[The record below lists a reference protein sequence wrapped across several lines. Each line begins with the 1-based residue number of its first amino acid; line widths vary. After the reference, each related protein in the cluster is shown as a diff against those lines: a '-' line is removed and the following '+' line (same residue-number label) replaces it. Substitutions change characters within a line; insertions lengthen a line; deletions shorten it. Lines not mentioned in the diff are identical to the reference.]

1 MGLTLRSNKQGI
13 TDVSDL
19 GEGGP
24 TAWMVPLTN
33 NAWGTGATGDTGE
46 NSHTGVFSAVLLKG
60 DFNVGFNGA
69 IDGISIVN
77 CLENGPPST
86 GEYMTLSVDCLI
98 TCNVQQI
105 QFPQVEHLGN
115 KVCEQLLTCI
125 ASFVTVGGEC
135 SMGDQRSAVGDL
147 LVIRSGVDRTLGDLP
162 SVRRANASVGGLWVW
177 AWPEGGNASTPG
189 D

>member
-13 TDVSDL
+13 TDVLDV

-24 TAWMVPLTN
+24 MAGMVPLTN

-46 NSHTGVFSAVLLKG
+46 YSHTGVFSAVLLKG

-77 CLENGPPST
+77 CVENGSPST
-86 GEYMTLSVDCLI
+86 GEHMTLSFDCLLS
-98 TCNVQQI
+98 CNVQQI
-105 QFPQVEHLGN
+105 QFPQVEHLGT

-125 ASFVTVGGEC
+125 ASSVTVGGEC
-135 SMGDQRSAVGDL
+135 SMGDRRSAVGDL
-147 LVIRSGVDRTLGDLP
+147 LVVRSGVD
-162 SVRRANASVGGLWVW
+162 
-177 AWPEGGNASTPG
+177 
-189 D
+189 